1 MHKSRLVLGCMAL
14 LLALALLI
22 PLVSCSKGSGPT
34 TTPTPTG
41 TTTGATTTPIKTS
54 TSTSGKTLSDILGG
68 GKNLG
73 DVQFDMVTTTSQST
87 QAQTAKAYYKNS
99 GTNKMKFSA
108 YGTSQEGTTQ
118 ILVMDYSAQT
128 VYLWTQGQNIAYKMD
143 FSQIVASNPMANG
156 LNATQIHPTYL
167 GTDTVDGNLCD
178 MWQWTYQVTGTTGT
192 EKVWVWKDKS
202 FPVKMET
209 TTSGVTTTIEYQ
221 NIVFGTLSDS
231 LFQLPAGVQVTQL
244 PSSSPP

>member
-1 MHKSRLVLGCMAL
+1 MHKSRVVLVCMAL
-14 LLALALLI
+14 ALILAFLI
-22 PLVSCSKGSGPT
+22 PLVSCSKGSVT
-34 TTPTPTG
+34 TATPTP
-41 TTTGATTTPIKTS
+41 TS
-54 TSTSGKTLSDILGG
+54 TSTSGKTLRDIYGG

-73 DVQFDMVTTTSQST
+73 DVQFDVVTTTSQST
-87 QAQTAKAYYKNS
+87 QAQTAKAYCKNYA
-99 GTNKMKFSA
+99 TNKMKFR
-108 YGTSQEGTTQ
+108 QEGTTQ
-118 ILVMDYSAQT
+118 IFLMDYSAQT
-128 VYLWTQGQNIAYKMD
+128 AYLWTPGQNTAYKID
-143 FSQIVASNPMANG
+143 FSQVLSNPMVNVAN
-156 LNATQIHPTYL
+156 ADQIHPTYL

-192 EKVWVWKDKS
+192 EKMWIWKDKS

-209 TTSGVTTTIEYQ
+209 TTSGVTTTIEYH